1 MLHVRCLCCAV
12 VQLSC
17 AVFCVLSWML
27 SGAARV
33 LHFVTPTPCCAG
45 LTPHPLRPNCPA
57 YRNPDPCLPPACLHL
72 PCVQQGLNLAAGQQL
87 AVATGATV
95 GRYVLIYTGMLSEG
109 MLSLD
114 DVQVYTYGAHCTV

>member
-1 MLHVRCLCCAV
+1 
-12 VQLSC
+12 
-17 AVFCVLSWML
+17 
-27 SGAARV
+27 
-33 LHFVTPTPCCAG
+33 
-45 LTPHPLRPNCPA
+45 
-57 YRNPDPCLPPACLHL
+57 
-72 PCVQQGLNLAAGQQL
+72 VQQGLNLAAGQQL